1 MTSPQDI
8 NVELSTPEYLKN
20 VIASQQ
26 ERIEQLESH
35 STRVT
40 QRDFESAA
48 KYNGIKNDMR
58 SWTFNE
64 LDQEDISI
72 RQAQAIADICG
83 FELTQVHS
91 VNMTVDFT
99 FDIEVPMGSSVED
112 MIDEID
118 VENISYSDIM
128 NLNSQVVHTESDLM
142 EI

>member
-1 MTSPQDI
+1 MTSPQDVI
-8 NVELSTPEYLKN
+8 IELSTPEYLKN
-20 VIASQQ
+20 VIAKQQ

-35 STRVT
+35 SSRVT

-48 KYNGIKNDMR
+48 KYNEIKNNMR

-64 LDQEDISI
+64 LDEEDISI

-118 VENISYSDIM
+118 VENISYSDVM
-128 NLNSQVVHTESDLM
+128 NLNSQVVHTESDLL